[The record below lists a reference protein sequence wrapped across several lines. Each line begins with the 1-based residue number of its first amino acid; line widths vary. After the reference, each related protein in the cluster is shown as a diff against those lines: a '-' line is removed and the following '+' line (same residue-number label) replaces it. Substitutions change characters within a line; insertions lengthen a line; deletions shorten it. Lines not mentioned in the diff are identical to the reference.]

1 MPDASLHPQDD
12 LEVVVK
18 RGPGRPPK
26 RVKDAPKNLK
36 EFKREVHENLRT
48 LDGAH
53 AVAVDERN
61 VKCVCGKV
69 VRLCNVFYWRYATV
83 SQRSTEQIFFIFGR
97 NEYSVT
103 KNTKYSATKTE

>member
-1 MPDASLHPQDD
+1 M
-12 LEVVVK
+12 
-18 RGPGRPPK
+18 
-26 RVKDAPKNLK
+26 KDAPKNLK

-83 SQRSTEQIFFIFGR
+83 TVINNQ
-97 NEYSVT
+97 
-103 KNTKYSATKTE
+103 